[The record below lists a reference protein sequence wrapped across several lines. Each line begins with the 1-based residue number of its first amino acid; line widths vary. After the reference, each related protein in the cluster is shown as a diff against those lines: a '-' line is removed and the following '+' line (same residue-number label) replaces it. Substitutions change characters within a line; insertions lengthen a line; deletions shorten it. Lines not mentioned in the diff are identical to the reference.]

1 MKEKKNLIAA
11 FAFAA
16 LSATAADVV
25 LTGETEYAVA
35 NGKTNS
41 VADRITGAGS
51 ILKTGDGN
59 LTLSGSGND
68 FSGGVKISGG
78 TVTASSANALGTG
91 KVTVSDA
98 SAGVNFDVE
107 PASSGEYVTFNNAIE
122 FTGDAGVSYNGED
135 GSGDGKRNVIF
146 FKNTRLTGDMVGT
159 RSFRLRHNPIS
170 TGDPRNGGP
179 STIFDGKLDA
189 GENDIYLNVYGT
201 MTVNGPVTAGLLSG
215 GEAWS
220 GGGTLALYNPQN
232 SIRTLV
238 VCHNNVRCGAQNVLG
253 GSVVM
258 WRFTGSDAI
267 SGLSCVNMGG
277 FDQTIAGLSQ
287 HHFNDKNWQGAYTTS
302 TKVGIGGNTYC
313 IMSSTPATLTITGDG
328 MDLTTYAPL
337 MGAASLV
344 VDAKENKAF
353 KQTFTRHESE
363 FSGMT
368 EVRAGILEIDGLAR
382 FSKTT
387 SVSVSSGA
395 KFLCRSTNSNP
406 ALESVKSLSVEG
418 VFDASEASVNPF
430 STLDSVSL
438 GAESEVYLPADAV
451 LSVQSMT
458 VAGKSQ
464 ATCLLTPS
472 TLPNLKSGR
481 ILIVGGEAKTSTWTG
496 AASSSSLTD
505 SGNWSAGFQDGAL
518 KAVFAESGTSAT
530 VDADAMLYEIIFRA
544 AEGKDG
550 FSLVRSDPAH
560 TLTVG
565 PRISA
570 LTNDLAATPHTYMI
584 DNPLKVFG
592 ILTFHA
598 DTNQTLVVRNALH
611 ESVDEIGLHK
621 IYVDGKGAGACLSG
635 RIVFDGTNYFGGELT
650 MSTSVVRVSGKLANP
665 DDTYTGD
672 PGEDGDGSSINVWL
686 GKGGAVADKP
696 NNYGLILSNAVVGK
710 SMFVQNQIGKR
721 TITTEPGTTN
731 VFSGYLRYNDN
742 GDPSHQGVE
751 VSANSELTL
760 AGGLHGS
767 HSFRKYGSGTLR
779 IMDIPV
785 DCQKSAGF
793 NPAAS
798 GRVIFEVPNN
808 TFKYLLLGYSNLNSG
823 GNMIVE
829 TTVDNVLTNGLV
841 QIGGNGASADECV
854 ALSVGT
860 YTLDVHS
867 TTQRCQKIAVLKQ
880 GTLTGEYPAMVE
892 IFEGWLDATDTK
904 AADPDGYRYLGNVTG
919 GVGLHQCG
927 PGTLT
932 ITNAVSSCGDLIV
945 SDGVIEFTT
954 TGSWLNG
961 TNVTVT
967 GSGTLK
973 LAQGTHFRSRT
984 TALHL
989 GADGDSWKI
998 DIPAGVSHS
1007 VAALYDS
1014 EGNKLSAGVYGN
1026 ASSGAANT
1034 RYASHF
1040 PNNGTLNVRRSGMA
1054 VSIR

>member
-1 MKEKKNLIAA
+1 MEEKKNLIVA
-11 FAFAA
+11 FALVA
-16 LSATAADVV
+16 LSAIAADVV
-25 LTGETEYAVA
+25 LTGETEYAVEKGNA
-35 NGKTNS
+35 SS
-41 VADRITGAGS
+41 VTDRITGTGT
-51 ILKTGDGN
+51 ILKTGDGD
-59 LTLSGSGND
+59 LALSGSGND
-68 FSGGVKISGG
+68 FSGGVKVSGG
-78 TVTASSANALGTG
+78 TVTAKSANALGTG

-98 SAGVNFDVE
+98 SAGVNFNVA
-107 PASSGEYVTFNNAIE
+107 PASSGEYVTFDNALE
-122 FTGDAGVSYNGED
+122 FTGDVGVGYNGVD
-135 GSGDGKRNVIF
+135 GSGDSKRNVIF

-159 RSFRLRHNPIS
+159 RSFRLRHNPNS

-220 GGGTLALYNPQN
+220 GGGTLALYNPEN

-238 VCHNNVRCGAQNVLG
+238 VCHNIVKCGARNVLG

-258 WRFTGSDAI
+258 WRFTGASAY

-302 TKVGIGGNTYC
+302 SMVGNGGNTYC

-353 KQTFTRHESE
+353 KQTFTRYNSD
-363 FSGMT
+363 FNGTT
-368 EVRAGILEIDGLAR
+368 EVRAGILEIEGLAR
-382 FSKTT
+382 FSRTT
-387 SVSVSSGA
+387 SISVSSGA
-395 KFLCRSTNSNP
+395 QFLCCSTNSNP
-406 ALESVKSLSVEG
+406 ALESVANLSVDG
-418 VFDASEASVNPF
+418 VFNASESSVNPF
-430 STLDSVSL
+430 ANTLDSISL
-438 GAESEVYLPADAV
+438 GAESEVYLPENV
-451 LSVQSMT
+451 TLLVQSIQ
-458 VAGKSQ
+458 VAGKSVEGRFFDSSN
-464 ATCLLTPS
+464 LS
-472 TLPNLKSGR
+472 NLKSGR
-481 ILIVGGEAKTSTWTG
+481 ILVVGGEAKASTWTG
-496 AASSSSLTD
+496 ATSGSLTD
-505 SGNWSAGFQDGAL
+505 SGNWSAGFLDGAL

-530 VDADAMLYEIIFRA
+530 VDSPASIYEIIFRA

-570 LTNDLAATPHTYMI
+570 LTNDLVATPHTYMI
-584 DNPLKVFG
+584 DNPLKVFDV
-592 ILTFHA
+592 LTLHA
-598 DTNQTLVVRNALH
+598 DTNQTLVVKNALH

-621 IYVDGKGAGACLSG
+621 IYVDGTGPAANKSG
-635 RIVFDGTNYFGGELT
+635 SVVFAGTNYFGGV
-650 MSTSVVRVSGKLANP
+650 MSITTSVVRVSGKLANP

-672 PGEDGDGSSINVWL
+672 PRGDNYDRSINIWL
-686 GKGGAVADKP
+686 DSGNATRDSGVE
-696 NNYGLILSNAVVGK
+696 YGLHLDNAVVGK
-710 SMFVQNQIGKR
+710 SIYVQNIIGKHS
-721 TITTEPGTTN
+721 ITTELCTTN
-731 VFSGYLRYNDN
+731 EVSGYLRYGNY
-742 GDPSHQGVE
+742 SHQGVN
-751 VSANSELTL
+751 VQHNSELIL
-760 AGGLHGS
+760 SGGLYGS
-767 HSFRKYGSGTLR
+767 HSFRKYGDGTLR
-779 IMDIPV
+779 IRNVPV
-785 DCQKSAGF
+785 NCQISAGF
-793 NPAAS
+793 NPS
-798 GRVIFEVPNN
+798 SGGRVIFEVPNN
-808 TFKYLLLGYSNLNSG
+808 TFKYFLLGYGTFNNG
-823 GNMIVE
+823 GNMVVE

-841 QIGGNGASADECV
+841 QVGGDGGAADNCR
-854 ALSVGT
+854 ALTSGT

-867 TTQRCQKIAVLKQ
+867 TTQRCQKLAVLKL

-892 IFEGWLDATDTK
+892 IFEGWLDATDDK

-927 PGTLT
+927 PGLLT
-932 ITNAVSSCGDLIV
+932 ITNAVASCGDLIV
-945 SDGVIEFTT
+945 SDGVIEFTGA
-954 TGSWLNG
+954 GSWRNG

-967 GSGTLK
+967 GNGTLR
-973 LAQGTHFRSRT
+973 LAQGTHLNGKVT
-984 TALHL
+984 VLNL

-998 DIPAGVSHS
+998 DIPAGTSHS

-1014 EGNKLSAGVYGN
+1014 EGNRLSAGVYGN
-1026 ASSGAANT
+1026 ANSGAANT

-1040 PNNGTLNVRRSGMA
+1040 LNNGTLNVRRSGMA

>member
-11 FAFAA
+11 FAFVA

-35 NGKTNS
+35 KDKVNS
-41 VADRITGAGS
+41 VAERITGTGS
-51 ILKTGDGN
+51 ILKTGDGD

-98 SAGVNFDVE
+98 SAGVNFNVE
-107 PASSGEYVTFNNAIE
+107 PASSGEYVTFNNALE
-122 FTGDAGVSYNGED
+122 FTGDESVGYGKNEN
-135 GSGDGKRNVIF
+135 GDGKKNVVF
-146 FKNTRLTGDMVGT
+146 FKDTRLTGDMVGT
-159 RSFRLRHNPIS
+159 MSFRLRHNPKDVNK
-170 TGDPRNGGP
+170 GPGYGGS
-179 STIFDGKLDA
+179 STIFEGKLDA

-220 GGGTLALYNPQN
+220 GGGTLALYNPEN

-238 VCHNNVRCGAQNVLG
+238 LCHNIVKCGANNVLG
-253 GSVVM
+253 GSVVT
-258 WRFTGSDAI
+258 WRLTGTSPAP
-267 SGLSCVNMGG
+267 GLSLVNMNG
-277 FDQTIAGLSQ
+277 FDQTVAGLSQ
-287 HHFNDKNWQGAYTTS
+287 HIFSNKSWNEAFVNS
-302 TKVGIGGNTYC
+302 AVGRDGNTYC
-313 IMSSTPATLTITGDG
+313 VMSSTPATLTITGDG

-337 MGAASLV
+337 MGAASLI

-353 KQTFTRHESE
+353 KQTFTRHVSD
-363 FSGMT
+363 FSGTT

-406 ALESVKSLSVEG
+406 ALESVKSLSVDG
-418 VFDASEASVNPF
+418 VFDASAASVNPF
-430 STLDSVSL
+430 STLDSISL

-458 VAGKSQ
+458 VAGKSVEGR
-464 ATCLLTPS
+464 LFDSSNLS
-472 TLPNLKSGR
+472 NLKSGR
-481 ILIVGGEAKTSTWTG
+481 IIVVGGEAKTSTWTG

-621 IYVDGKGAGACLSG
+621 IYVDGKGAAACLSG